1 MVVMNLGRLF
11 FLKVLHAYVDVYDC
25 ICVFTIMNDIV
36 FYIMTNPFLLYVQV
50 YVSLRISV
58 LLFHVCCR
66 SFLGFFAH
74 KMLCCLEN
82 IHFIVFLCDMAMYIS
97 ILHYL

>member
-1 MVVMNLGRLF
+1 MCIYNHELYC
-11 FLKVLHAYVDVYDC
+11 VLHNDKSFSS
-25 ICVFTIMNDIV
+25 ICS
-36 FYIMTNPFLLYVQV
+36 YVQV

-82 IHFIVFLCDMAMYIS
+82 DMAMYIS